1 MADKNTTV
9 EGTLRK
15 LVVKATH
22 NNNIVLTPNCTFKDL
37 GVDSLSVVS
46 ILVSLEDSL
55 NIDIEDE
62 DLKSLHT
69 MEAFIDYLKKKVAEK
84 EAIERA
90 ESRRK

>member
-1 MADKNTTV
+1 MTDKNVTV

-22 NNNIVLTPNCTFKDL
+22 NNNVVLTPTCTFKDL
-37 GVDSLSVVS
+37 GVDSLSVVN
-46 ILVSLEDSL
+46 ILVSLEDTL

-62 DLKSLHT
+62 DLKTLHN

-84 EAIERA
+84 EAPDQA
-90 ESRRK
+90 GSRRK